1 MSQRTRRLR
10 GQATVETAVLCI
22 VLVPMLLYAFFL
34 DDLLRYKLDLAEA
47 VFASPWDYTTVN
59 YEDPGDYA
67 QGSGQTS
74 VQHNIRLGLCDHTTA
89 YNSYDGSYECEG
101 KGGNGETS
109 IHHVALSAHEC
120 WMVKPDA
127 HQVDCNLINDSVGT
141 EQLGQIFTSG
151 IKDKVKAGGQVSCWG
166 RLAVIN
172 YFLPQRVLQSFSQ
185 VVTTR
190 TEQKSGDVH
199 ELYKNNEVNTQNTY
213 VLERQN
219 MSLVTDTWAMTT
231 IEDVDPAKPSGVLF
245 DRMSPGYFIPLTLPG
260 FMFGMQAMSKQLL
273 SPLAVFADNTRLGDL
288 VLTPQMG
295 FSTGAGPKIDD
306 FYSSAWRDNGSNLTE
321 SSYNNRGNHY
331 LGRTNIPK

>member
-1 MSQRTRRLR
+1 MRRGTFRRVR

-22 VLVPMLLYAFFL
+22 VLVPLLLYAFFL
-34 DDLLRYKLDLAEA
+34 DDLLRFKLDLAEA
-47 VFASPWDYTTVN
+47 VFAAPWDYTVIDFEKAN
-59 YEDPGDYA
+59 
-67 QGSGQTS
+67 GSTAWVKATQT
-74 VQHNIRLGLCDHTTA
+74 NIRKGLCDHTTA
-89 YNSYDGSYECEG
+89 YNSYDTGFEC
-101 KGGNGETS
+101 TDS
-109 IHHVALSAHEC
+109 DHHVALSAHEC

>member
-1 MSQRTRRLR
+1 M
-10 GQATVETAVLCI
+10 ETAVLCI

-120 WMVKPDA
+120 WMVPGA
-127 HQVDCNLINDSVGT
+127 HQVTCTLANQDVGT
-141 EQLGQIFTSG
+141 EQLGQLFTSG
-151 IKDKVKAGGQVSCWG
+151 IKGVANKGGQIHCQA

-172 YFLPQRVLQSFSQ
+172 YYLPQKVLQSFSK
-185 VVTTR
+185 VLTTR
-190 TEQKSGDVH
+190 TEEKSGDVH
-199 ELYKNNEVNTQNTY
+199 AHYQNLHDVDGSNTY
-213 VLERQN
+213 ILEQQD
-219 MSLVTDTWAMTT
+219 MSIITDTWALTT
-231 IEDVDPAKPSGVLF
+231 VEDVDPDSNSGKLY
-245 DRMSPGYFIPLTLPG
+245 DRVSPGYPMLLAMQP
-260 FMFGMQAMSKQLL
+260 FMNFAMKLQQDQLL
-273 SPLAVFADNTRLGDL
+273 SFITLFDIPPMGDM
-288 VLTPQMG
+288 VLTPQVG
-295 FSTGAGPKIDD
+295 FKTAAPPSIGD
-306 FYSSAWRDNGSNLTE
+306 FYSSAWDDNGQDPVE
-321 SSYNNRGNHY
+321 KSYNDRGNHY
-331 LGRTNIPK
+331 LGATQLPSN